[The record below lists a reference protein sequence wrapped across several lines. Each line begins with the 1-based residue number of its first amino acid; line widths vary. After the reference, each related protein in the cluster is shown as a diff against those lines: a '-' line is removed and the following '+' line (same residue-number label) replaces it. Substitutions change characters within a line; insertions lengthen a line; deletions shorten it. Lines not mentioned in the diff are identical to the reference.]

1 MSRIVFVPVCENCGH
16 EFTELEFY
24 IGMELCCPKCGA
36 ILDNVVIAKYDT
48 MVHMS
53 NKSMEYVLRYSREDY
68 Y

>member
-24 IGMELCCPKCGA
+24 IGMELCCPKCGT
-36 ILDNVVIAKYDT
+36 ILDNVAIAKYNT

>member
-24 IGMELCCPKCGA
+24 IDMKLCCPKCGT
-36 ILDNVVIAKYDT
+36 ILDNFAIAKYDT